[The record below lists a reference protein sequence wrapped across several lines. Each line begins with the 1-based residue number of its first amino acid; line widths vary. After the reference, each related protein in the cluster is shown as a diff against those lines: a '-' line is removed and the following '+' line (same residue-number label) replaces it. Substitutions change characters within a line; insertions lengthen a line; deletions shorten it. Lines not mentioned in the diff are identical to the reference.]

1 MFKMKKHRQKT
12 PPYCEKN
19 AREENFTAANTAL
32 VFLTKKKPKQ
42 PNKNKINCQTMTL
55 HIKTLAFL

>member
-32 VFLTKKKPKQ
+32 VFLTKKNQ
-42 PNKNKINCQTMTL
+42 NNQIKI
-55 HIKTLAFL
+55 K